1 MRTPRDLWCNPLSKS
16 HFSSSYEE
24 AKRRFTEAAD
34 RAGARMSS
42 YSIEI
47 DGAAADEFTIDVA
60 ILGPAQ
66 APALVSSSGVHG
78 VEGFLGSAIQ
88 LAQLQKL
95 RGQVVDDVRWVFIH
109 AVNPFGFSQIRR
121 FNELNVDLNRNF
133 LPDVCQHAGAS
144 AGYVRLNNFLNPQTP
159 PSRFEPF
166 LVKAI
171 WNIARYG
178 MGSLKQSIAQGQYEY
193 PRGIFYG
200 GSAPSQ
206 AVQVI
211 NQHSAEWIGPA
222 KQVLHVDFHS
232 GLGAFGDYKLLLAEL
247 MGSDK
252 CKWYERVFG
261 RDFVEATQESAGTA
275 YRASGPMGEWLQDRF
290 SDVDY
295 RFVTAEFGTYHPVR
309 VLASIR
315 AENRAHHFS
324 LDTSQAFCNAKR
336 ELMECFC
343 PADQTWRRRVVA
355 SGLEILS
362 QGVSGL
368 SGTTEPIARNDAALF
383 DSVQTPRLR

>member
-1 MRTPRDLWCNPLSKS
+1 MTQSP
-16 HFSSSYEE
+16 FSSSYEE
-24 AKRRFTEAAD
+24 AKRRFNEAAD
-34 RAGARMSS
+34 RAGARMGS

-47 DGAAADEFTIDVA
+47 DGASADEFTIDVA
-60 ILGPAQ
+60 ILGPER

-109 AVNPFGFSQIRR
+109 AVNPIGFSRIRR

-133 LPDVCQHAGAS
+133 LPEGHQYAGTS
-144 AGYVRLNNFLNPQTP
+144 AGYAQLNRFLNPSTP
-159 PSRFEPF
+159 PSRLELFH
-166 LVKAI
+166 LKAI

-178 MGSLKQSIAQGQYEY
+178 MGSLKQSIAQGQYDY

-211 NQHSAEWIGPA
+211 NEHAGQWIGPT

-247 MGSDK
+247 TGSDK

-261 RDFVEATQESAGTA
+261 EDFVEATQENAGTA

-290 SDVDY
+290 SDRDY
-295 RFVTAEFGTYHPVR
+295 RFVTAEFGTYHPIR

-324 LDTSQAFCNAKR
+324 PEMSQALRNAKR

-343 PADQTWRRRVVA
+343 PADPAWRRKVVA
-355 SGLEILS
+355 SGLEILA
-362 QGVSGL
+362 QGVRGL
-368 SGTTEPIARNDAALF
+368 S
-383 DSVQTPRLR
+383 